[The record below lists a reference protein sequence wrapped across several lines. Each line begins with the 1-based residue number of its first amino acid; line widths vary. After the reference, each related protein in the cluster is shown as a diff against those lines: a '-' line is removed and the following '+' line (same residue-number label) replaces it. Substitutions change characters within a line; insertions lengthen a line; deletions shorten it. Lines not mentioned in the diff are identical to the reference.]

1 MGGEEMGDTEFSTE
15 RLLEQASGNQTAIF
29 LMALRWAKEREGS
42 VDSWATFMGEQF
54 APGWGSEEGAREVA
68 RNAGLNFACG
78 AESEFAALE
87 GDASRAE
94 AVIEGPDA
102 QWLED
107 TGVSQ
112 QDYDRANELIF
123 GRIAEHLGLSF
134 AARRSGAGF
143 HLMFSRE
150 PAS

>member
-1 MGGEEMGDTEFSTE
+1 MGDTDFSTE
-15 RLLEQASGNQTAIF
+15 RLLEQASGNQSALF
-29 LMALRWAKEREGS
+29 LIALRWAKERDGS

-54 APGWGSEEGAREVA
+54 APSWESIRNEGAREVA
-68 RNAGLNFACG
+68 RSAGLNFACG
-78 AESEFAALE
+78 AESKFAALE

-107 TGVSQ
+107 TGVSE
-112 QDYDRANELIF
+112 QDYDRANQLIF
-123 GRIAEHLGLSF
+123 GRIAEHLGLTF
-134 AARRSGAGF
+134 AARRTGAGF